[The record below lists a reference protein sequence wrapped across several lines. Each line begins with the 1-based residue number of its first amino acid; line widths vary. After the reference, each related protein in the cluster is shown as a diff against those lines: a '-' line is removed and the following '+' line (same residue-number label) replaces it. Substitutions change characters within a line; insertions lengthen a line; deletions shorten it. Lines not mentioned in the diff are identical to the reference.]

1 MTLSSEVERIASEGP
16 MEPAE
21 MLRALAALGRPLDDT
36 RTARELSAVRE
47 RTHSADA
54 AIEAVRKTIRT

>member
-21 MLRALAALGRPLDDT
+21 TLRALAALGRPLDD
-36 RTARELSAVRE
+36 TARELSAVRE